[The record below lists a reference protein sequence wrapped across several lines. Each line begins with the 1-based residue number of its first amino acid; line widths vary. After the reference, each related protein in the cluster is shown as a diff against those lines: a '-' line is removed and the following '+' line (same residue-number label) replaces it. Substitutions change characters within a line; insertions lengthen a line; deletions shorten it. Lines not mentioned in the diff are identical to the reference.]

1 MNESRPNASVYAAVF
16 LTSAAAIATQV
27 AFTRVFSI
35 TLWHHFAY
43 LVIGIALLG
52 FGVAGSYLTT
62 RGIEALGAGTGPDDG
77 TPVEDALVRRALAA
91 GAMTLVAAALCGAV
105 RCNPLELF
113 DDPAV
118 TVSLTFIVVLSA
130 LPFFGVGLVIG
141 TALTLYRNRAG
152 SVYAADLLGAGA
164 GGALCTFALGWVGAI
179 GVLFASSAVM
189 AGAGLLLALGVRSRL
204 RGRAAIVFA
213 LLAAAS
219 GLRGDDDSWI
229 FAAPGKE
236 ITYFHLP
243 HYGIENI
250 EHRAWTPHGR
260 IDVSKELQLAIG
272 MGGEFGSVKDLHRP
286 THYITQDGAA
296 PTALIDMR
304 GKTPE
309 DLEFLFHGTAA
320 AVWNLRGDGRWNDD
334 GTVAPGPKT
343 GANALVIGVGGGI
356 DLLMALAH
364 GASRVTGAEINPEM
378 LRLQELYADFTGHLG
393 EDPRVEL
400 VNAEGRAFVRGS
412 RERYDVITL
421 SGVDTFAALASG
433 AYSVAEAYLYSI
445 EAFDDYLD
453 HLTPTGCV
461 QFSRWILDPPRETI
475 RVAHSAAEA
484 MRRRGDDQPWRRIL
498 VLKGDKWASIVA
510 CNAPIHPHRVDSLR
524 TFAEREGYT
533 IVYAPLRPSHEAFYR
548 LLRGDEDERAA
559 FVREHPYQVEPS
571 TDEVPFFFNYYKW
584 SQLWSMGNLDRD
596 QMLYAPELPIGHGV
610 LLATFL
616 VTALFAVGGI
626 LGPLRRLN
634 LGQDPGTRRFLV
646 YFAGLGVAYLFVE
659 IALLQRLTFFLGHPT
674 YALSV
679 VLSALLVSS
688 GLGSLVSRHALT
700 RRLWRVYPWV
710 LAGTIVLGSLVS
722 YFVLPAAIGLPFGQ
736 RLVLSLAL
744 VVPLGF
750 LMGMPFPAGIER
762 LRDSMPQL
770 VPWAFGTNAFF
781 TVVASALAPML
792 SMEIGLSALF
802 LVAAIVYIVAFVV
815 GRTRS

>member
-1 MNESRPNASVYAAVF
+1 MNELRPKASVYAAVF
-16 LTSAAAIATQV
+16 FTSAAAIATQV

-52 FGVAGSYLTT
+52 FGIAGSYLTT
-62 RGIEALGAGTGPDDG
+62 RGSLDPETIDEATAHD
-77 TPVEDALVRRALAA
+77 VLVRRAIAA
-91 GAMTLVAAALCGAV
+91 GVMTLVASALCGTV

-113 DDPAV
+113 NDPAV
-118 TVSLTFIVVLSA
+118 IVSLTFIVVLSA
-130 LPFFGVGLVIG
+130 LPFFGVGLFIG

-152 SVYAADLLGAGA
+152 SIYAADLVGAGL
-164 GGALCTFALGWVGAI
+164 GGALCTFALTWVGAV
-179 GVLFASSAVM
+179 GVLFASAAAM
-189 AGAGLLLALGVRSRL
+189 AGAGLLLAVTSRSKL
-204 RGRAAIVFA
+204 RTRAAVIFA
-213 LLAAAS
+213 LLASVS
-219 GLRGDDDSWI
+219 GFRGDDDSWI
-229 FAAPGKE
+229 TAAPGKE

-243 HYGIENI
+243 YYGTRNI

-304 GKTPE
+304 GKRPE
-309 DLEFLFHGTAA
+309 DLEFLYHGTAA
-320 AVWNLRGDGRWNDD
+320 AVWNLRGDGHWNDD
-334 GTVAPGPKT
+334 GTVSTAPKS

-356 DLLMALAH
+356 DLLMGLAH
-364 GASRVTGAEINPEM
+364 GAKRVTGAEINPEM
-378 LRLQELYADFTGHLG
+378 LRLQELYADFTGHLA
-393 EDPRVEL
+393 EDPRVNL

-412 RERYDVITL
+412 EEKYDVITL

-498 VLKGDKWASIVA
+498 VLKGVNWASIVA
-510 CNAPIHPHRVDSLR
+510 CNEAIHPRRVDALKA
-524 TFAEREGYT
+524 FAQREGYT
-533 IVYAPLRPSHEAFYR
+533 LVYAPLRPSHPAFYK

-559 FVREHPYQVEPS
+559 LVKEHPYQVQPS

-584 SQLWSMGNLDRD
+584 SQLLQMGSLDRG

-626 LGPLRRLN
+626 LGPLRALD
-634 LGQDPGTRRFLV
+634 LSGDAQTKRFLT
-646 YFAGLGVAYLFVE
+646 YFAGLGVAYLLVE

-688 GLGSLVSRHALT
+688 GLGSMVSRHALT
-700 RRLWRVYPWV
+700 QRLWRVYPLV
-710 LAGTIVLGSLVS
+710 LAGTIVLGALVS
-722 YFVLPAAIGLPFGQ
+722 YFVLPATIGLPFGQ

-750 LMGMPFPAGIER
+750 LMGMPFPSGIER
-762 LRDSMPQL
+762 LREIAPKL

-781 TVVASALAPML
+781 TVVASAVAPIL

-802 LVAAIVYIVAFVV
+802 LVAAGVYLLAFTV
-815 GRTRS
+815 GRFRRTA